1 MHNCTLC
8 GRVWALQGGFSD
20 ALAPL
25 NINTNELHACTRLT
39 PLSAKKKSPE
49 GKAKLANKEKTS
61 QFESWQ
67 YFENDTKRHQLVA
80 QCSCTRWLQQT
91 HTCRRANSF
100 SMAFVEGRALPLQ
113 AFQGFSSIK
122 ILKKHRTWTNPWL
135 TLKTRNYIY
144 YIYVYM
150 FCVLPIFTLQWY
162 TLLMTIGQCHDYR
175 LLWIYINTSYHLLPK
190 VSPNHTTLN
199 GLIDKNRCR
208 NATWLL
214 YKH

>member
-1 MHNCTLC
+1 MVFFRWKALGPSWSSHFLPPACPCHWKSHSTDSGQHHTNISQSQKLPRWQQTTLSHWDRRPTPKVDAWESWKMHNCTLC

-67 YFENDTKRHQLVA
+67 YFENDTKRHRLVA

-100 SMAFVEGRALPLQ
+100 SMAFIEGRALL
-113 AFQGFSSIK
+113 
-122 ILKKHRTWTNPWL
+122 
-135 TLKTRNYIY
+135 
-144 YIYVYM
+144 
-150 FCVLPIFTLQWY
+150 
-162 TLLMTIGQCHDYR
+162 
-175 LLWIYINTSYHLLPK
+175 HL
-190 VSPNHTTLN
+190 
-199 GLIDKNRCR
+199 
-208 NATWLL
+208 
-214 YKH
+214 